1 MTSTFQCEFYCISLN
16 DNIGTFDCSIFHPLF
31 DVPLKLHA
39 KEAKQKRKQLLVRLL
54 LPSVLKEIILVRM
67 FFFCSLL
74 DVWALNSLGL
84 ANSFTELL

>member
-39 KEAKQKRKQLLVRLL
+39 KETKQKRKQLLVRLL

-67 FFFCSLL
+67 FFLFF
-74 DVWALNSLGL
+74 VRRGALNSLGL
-84 ANSFTELL
+84 GNSFTELL